1 MQHLERVEVGGDMR
15 TIVDPKQK
23 QMFDPYDRVLTPKTR
38 QCLLKG
44 WQGVFRH
51 MILHLMPAE
60 TLGGSF
66 DASMGRP
73 TKELYAMAGL
83 LFIKEFMDWTMDE
96 AVSAYMFHMDVQYA
110 LNLEPVAHELSR
122 RTLERYQG
130 LFVENELAA
139 RVMDEV
145 TMTLVEALGLKADQQ
160 RLDSTHI
167 FSDMA
172 SFGRTRLMGV
182 TIKRFLT
189 QLKRHDPKAYE
200 ALEEDLRRR
209 YEPSTQKLF
218 GEWGKDEK
226 SRHRLRAQVADDM
239 HRLVK
244 RFNTEEEHNGRS
256 TYKAMERIFY
266 EQCEVEEEKV
276 LVKKKTGGKVMQ
288 NPSDP
293 DATYDGHK
301 GPGYQVQISETCNSE
316 NEAQIITS
324 ALPETAV
331 ESDTAAL
338 PKVLDDLEKK
348 EVLPDE
354 LTADT
359 PYCSDENV
367 QEAERRGVELIG
379 PTKEGAESVGS
390 SDEEKIEKAQVN
402 AYELNIDDFVVE
414 EGTEIVVRCPAG
426 HEPVSSTYDAE
437 KGKTTTVMS
446 EAACSGCEF
455 SGECLVR
462 RVKGQYRVEHTAKDR
477 RLAGRRRE
485 EQTEVF
491 RERYCIRAGI
501 EGTNSGVK
509 RRTGL
514 GRLRVR
520 GRAQVFNAILLRL
533 AGWNIL
539 RATVCATMRKL
550 VAESARLASLTA
562 SLSPIPGGICR
573 LAAHAALRRVIRPQP
588 TNSSRTSGL
597 SIAA

>member
-1 MQHLERVEVGGDMR
+1 MR
-15 TIVDPKQK
+15 TIVDPQ
-23 QMFDPYDRVLTPKTR
+23 QTTLFDPYDRVLTPKTR
-38 QCLLKG
+38 QCLMEG

-51 MILHLMPAE
+51 MILHLMPAD

-66 DASMGRP
+66 DPSMGRP

-96 AVSAYMFHMDVQYA
+96 AVSAYMFHMDVQSA

-122 RTLERYQG
+122 RTLERYQV
-130 LFVENELAA
+130 LFVDNELAA
-139 RVMDEV
+139 GVMDKV
-145 TMTLVEALGLKADQQ
+145 TTTVVEALGLKVDRQ
-160 RLDSTHI
+160 RLDSTHV

-182 TIKRFLT
+182 AIKRFLV
-189 QLKRHDPKAYE
+189 QLKRNDPDGYE
-200 ALEEDLRRR
+200 ALEEELRRR

-218 GEWGKDEK
+218 GEWGKDAE
-226 SRHRLRAQVADDM
+226 SRHTLRSQVASDM
-239 HRLVK
+239 HGLVNVFGTDEK
-244 RFNTEEEHNGRS
+244 HNGRS

-266 EQCEVEEEKV
+266 EQCEVEEGKV
-276 LVKKKTGGKVMQ
+276 EIKKKTGGKVMQ

-301 GPGYQVQISETCNSE
+301 GPGYQVQIAETCNPE

-348 EVLPDE
+348 DVLPE
-354 LTADT
+354 EMVADT
-359 PYCSDENV
+359 LYCSDENV

-390 SDEEKIEKAQVN
+390 SDESKIEDAQAN
-402 AYELNIDDFVVE
+402 AYGLNVDDFVIE

-426 HEPVSSTYDAE
+426 HTPEISTHDAE
-437 KGKTTTVMS
+437 KGKTTTVMP
-446 EAACSGCEF
+446 EAACSACEF
-455 SGECLVR
+455 SGECPVR
-462 RVKGQYRVEHTAKDR
+462 KVKGQYRVEHTAKGR

-491 RERYCIRAGI
+491 RERYRIRAGI
-501 EGTNSGVK
+501 EGTNSGIK

-520 GRAQVFNAILLRL
+520 GKARVFNAILLRL

-550 VAESARLASLTA
+550 VVESARRASLTA
-562 SLSPIPGGICR
+562 SLSPIAAAIRR
-573 LAAHAALRRVIRPQP
+573 LAAQAAHRRIIRPWP
-588 TNSSRTSGL
+588 VYPSRVSGL
-597 SIAA
+597 SAAA

>member
-1 MQHLERVEVGGDMR
+1 MR

-23 QMFDPYDRVLTPKTR
+23 QLFDPYDRVLTPKTR
-38 QCLLKG
+38 QCLLEG

-66 DASMGRP
+66 DPAMGRP

-96 AVSAYMFHMDVQYA
+96 AVSAYMFRMDVQYA
-110 LNLEPVAHELSR
+110 LNLEPVAHELCR
-122 RTLERYQG
+122 RTVERYQA
-130 LFVENELAA
+130 LFVENDLAA

-145 TMTLVEALGLKADQQ
+145 TTTLVEALGLKVDRQ

-182 TIKRFLT
+182 AIKRFLT
-189 QLKRHDPKAYE
+189 QLRRHDSEGYE
-200 ALEEDLRRR
+200 ALEEELRGR

-226 SRHRLRAQVADDM
+226 SRHQLRSQVAEDM
-239 HRLVK
+239 HGLVK
-244 RFNTEEEHNGRS
+244 RFGTDKRHSGRS

-301 GPGYQVQISETCNSE
+301 GPGYQVQIAETCNPE

-348 EVLPDE
+348 EVLPEE
-354 LTADT
+354 LVADT

-379 PTKEGAESVGS
+379 PTKEGAESVGT
-390 SDEEKIEKAQVN
+390 SDEGKIEEAQAN
-402 AYELNIDDFVVE
+402 AYELSIDDFVVE
-414 EGTEIVVRCPAG
+414 EATEIVVRCPAG
-426 HEPVSSTYDAE
+426 HEPESSIYDAE
-437 KGKTTTVMS
+437 KGKTTTVMP
-446 EAACSGCEF
+446 EAACSGCDF
-455 SGECLVR
+455 SGECPVR
-462 RVKGQYRVEHTAKDR
+462 RVKGQYRVEHTAKER

-491 RERYCIRAGI
+491 RERYRIRAGI
-501 EGTNSGVK
+501 EGTNSGIK

-520 GRAQVFNAILLRL
+520 GKARVFNAILLRL

-550 VAESARLASLTA
+550 VVESAGLASLTV
-562 SLSPIPGGICR
+562 SLSPIAGGIRR
-573 LAAHAALRRVIRPQP
+573 LSAHTAFRRVIRPRP
-588 TNSSRTSGL
+588 TSSSRASGV

>member
-1 MQHLERVEVGGDMR
+1 MR
-15 TIVDPKQK
+15 TIVDPQ
-23 QMFDPYDRVLTPKTR
+23 QRTLFDPYDRVLTEKTR
-38 QCLLKG
+38 QSLLEG
-44 WQGVFRH
+44 WQGMFRH

-66 DASMGRP
+66 DPSMGRP

-83 LFIKEFMDWTMDE
+83 LFIKEFKDWTMDE

-122 RTLERYQG
+122 RTLERYQA
-130 LFVENELAA
+130 LFVDNELAA
-139 RVMDEV
+139 GVMDDV
-145 TMTLVEALGLKADQQ
+145 TTTLVEALGLKIDRQ

-182 TIKRFLT
+182 AIKRFLV
-189 QLKRHDPKAYE
+189 QVKRHDPEAYE
-200 ALEEDLRRR
+200 ALAEEMRRR

-218 GEWGKDEK
+218 GEWGKDDEA
-226 SRHRLRAQVADDM
+226 RHNLRSQVATDM
-239 HRLVK
+239 HHLVK
-244 RFNTEEEHNGRS
+244 RFGTDEKHSERS
-256 TYKAMERIFY
+256 TYKAMKRIFY

-276 LVKKKTGGKVMQ
+276 RVKKKTGGKVMQ
-288 NPSDP
+288 NPSDS

-301 GPGYQVQISETCNSE
+301 GPGYQVQIAETCNPE

-324 ALPETAV
+324 ALPQTAV

-338 PKVLDDLEKK
+338 PKVLDDLEEKQVMP
-348 EVLPDE
+348 EEMV
-354 LTADT
+354 ADT

-367 QEAERRGVELIG
+367 QEADRRGVELIG
-379 PTKEGAESVGS
+379 PTKEGAGSVGS
-390 SDEEKIEKAQVN
+390 SDKTKIEDAGAD
-402 AYELNIDDFVVE
+402 AYGLNIDDFVMK

-426 HEPVSSTYDAE
+426 HEPVSSTHDAE
-437 KGKTTTVMS
+437 KGKTTTVMP

-455 SGECLVR
+455 SGECTVR
-462 RVKGQYRVEHTAKDR
+462 RVKGQYRLEHTAKER

-485 EQTEVF
+485 EQTQVF
-491 RERYCIRAGI
+491 RQRYRIRAGI
-501 EGTNSGVK
+501 EGTNSGIK

-520 GRAQVFNAILLRL
+520 GKARVFNAILLRL

-550 VAESARLASLTA
+550 VAQSARLAFPAA
-562 SLSPIPGGICR
+562 SLSPIAAAIRR
-573 LAAHAALRRVIRPQP
+573 LASQPVFWRVIRSWIMCCSRPLG
-588 TNSSRTSGL
+588 SS
-597 SIAA
+597 AAA

>member
-1 MQHLERVEVGGDMR
+1 MR
-15 TIVDPKQK
+15 TIVDPRQTTL
-23 QMFDPYDRVLTPKTR
+23 FDPYDRVLTPKTR
-38 QCLLKG
+38 QCLLEG

-51 MILHLMPAE
+51 MVLHLMPAN

-66 DASMGRP
+66 DPTMGRP

-96 AVSAYMFHMDVQYA
+96 AISAYMFHMDVQYA
-110 LNLEPVAHELSR
+110 LNLEPVAHELCR
-122 RTLERYQG
+122 RTLERYQA
-130 LFVENELAA
+130 LFVGNDLAA

-145 TMTLVEALGLKADQQ
+145 TTTLIEALGLKVDRQ

-182 TIKRFLT
+182 ALKRFLV
-189 QLKRHDPKAYE
+189 QLKRHDSDAYE
-200 ALEEDLRRR
+200 ALEEELRRR
-209 YEPSTQKLF
+209 YEPSIQKLF
-218 GEWGKDEK
+218 GQWGKDAE
-226 SRHRLRAQVADDM
+226 SRHTLRSQVASDM
-239 HRLVK
+239 HGLIK
-244 RFNTEEEHNGRS
+244 LFGTDEKHNGRS

-266 EQCEVEEEKV
+266 EQCEVKEEKV
-276 LVKKKTGGKVMQ
+276 EIRKKTGGKVMQ

-301 GPGYQVQISETCNSE
+301 GPGYQVQIAETCSSE
-316 NEAQIITS
+316 NEVQLITS

-348 EVLPDE
+348 DVLPE
-354 LTADT
+354 EMVADT
-359 PYCSDENV
+359 LYCSDKNV
-367 QEAERRGVELIG
+367 QEAQSRGVELIG

-390 SDEEKIEKAQVN
+390 SDEVKIEEAQSN
-402 AYELNIDDFVVE
+402 AYEMNIDDFVVE
-414 EGTEIVVRCPAG
+414 EETEIVVRCPAG
-426 HEPVSSTYDAE
+426 HEPEFSTHDTE
-437 KGKTTTVMS
+437 KGKTTTLMP

-455 SGECLVR
+455 SGECPVR
-462 RVKGQYRVEHTAKDR
+462 RVKGQYRVEHTAKER

-491 RERYCIRAGI
+491 RYRYRIRAGI
-501 EGTNSGVK
+501 EGTNSALK

-520 GRAQVFNAILLRL
+520 GKAHVFNAILLRL

-539 RATVCATMRKL
+539 RATACATMREL
-550 VAESARLASLTA
+550 VMESARSTSSAA
-562 SLSPIPGGICR
+562 SLSSICASICY
-573 LAAHAALRRVIRPQP
+573 LAQAALRRVIRPLP
-588 TNSSRTSGL
+588 ASFSRAFGL
-597 SIAA
+597 SVAA

>member
-1 MQHLERVEVGGDMR
+1 MR
-15 TIVDPKQK
+15 TIVDPRQTPL
-23 QMFDPYDRVLTPKTR
+23 FDPYERVLTPKTR
-38 QCLLKG
+38 QCLLEG

-66 DASMGRP
+66 DPAMGRP

-83 LFIKEFMDWTMDE
+83 LFVKEFMDWTMDE

-122 RTLERYQG
+122 RTLERYQA
-130 LFVENELAA
+130 LFVENDLAA

-145 TMTLVEALGLKADQQ
+145 TTTLVEALGLKVDRQ

-182 TIKRFLT
+182 AIKRFLA
-189 QLKRHDPKAYE
+189 QVKRHDPETYG
-200 ALEEDLRRR
+200 ALEEELRRR

-218 GEWGKDEK
+218 GEWGKDDE
-226 SRHRLRAQVADDM
+226 SRHTLRSQVASDM
-239 HRLVK
+239 HGLVR
-244 RFNTEEEHNGRS
+244 RFGADERHNERS

-276 LVKKKTGGKVMQ
+276 EVKKKTGGKVMQ

-301 GPGYQVQISETCNSE
+301 GPGYQVQIAETCNPE

-348 EVLPDE
+348 DVLPE
-354 LTADT
+354 EMVADT

-367 QEAERRGVELIG
+367 QDAERRGVELIG

-390 SDEEKIEKAQVN
+390 SDEKKIEEAQAD
-402 AYELNIDDFVVE
+402 AYGLNIDDFAVE
-414 EGTEIVVRCPAG
+414 EGTEIVTRCPAG
-426 HEPVSSTYDAE
+426 HEPVSSMHDAR
-437 KGKTTTVMS
+437 KGKTTTVMP
-446 EAACSGCEF
+446 EAACSACEF
-455 SGECLVR
+455 SGECPVR
-462 RVKGQYRVEHTAKDR
+462 RVKGQYRVEHTAKER

-491 RERYCIRAGI
+491 RERYRIRAGI
-501 EGTNSGVK
+501 EGTNSGLK

-520 GRAQVFNAILLRL
+520 GKARVFNAILLRL

-550 VAESARLASLTA
+550 VAESARLASPAA
-562 SLSPIPGGICR
+562 SLSPIAVAIRRP
-573 LAAHAALRRVIRPQP
+573 AAHATLRCVMRPWRIC
-588 TNSSRTSGL
+588 SSLTLGL
-597 SIAA
+597 SPAA